1 MTGLAFP
8 RQLKSTCR
16 PAWLCHLGIG
26 ILLVLVCALVSCA
39 SPEQGRG
46 QNSVRL
52 LAPLEFASF
61 TVHTNL
67 TKEAASTLMRE
78 KVKVGSDDADAYE
91 FLALPAN
98 PPANSNPAQPPG
110 LPAIGQ
116 RIRVET
122 VEQYLAALKQGA
134 APFTTFDL
142 SMNTYFYSTAASLR
156 FVAGATESR
165 RSFLPTRLLT
175 QLPVS
180 VLEFNESDQSGE
192 LERAARNGPTLDD
205 YRLKGKLSRFQ
216 STATS
221 LTFESPDRR
230 YLITEL
236 ARGDFNHD
244 GFEDS
249 LILVYWHHEDG
260 SGFWVEIQLV
270 QRSATGPLT
279 VTLFPL
285 Q

>member
-1 MTGLAFP
+1 MMTVSQCIQASVSFVALMVMLGL
-8 RQLKSTCR
+8 LT
-16 PAWLCHLGIG
+16 
-26 ILLVLVCALVSCA
+26 SCA
-39 SPEQGRG
+39 DLERQPP
-46 QNSVRL
+46 NAPVRL
-52 LAPLEFASF
+52 LAPLEFAGF

-67 TKEAASTLMRE
+67 TKEAASKLMRE
-78 KVKVGSDDADAYE
+78 KVKVGSDDVEAYN
-91 FLALPAN
+91 FLALPAS

-134 APFTTFDL
+134 APFSTFDL
-142 SMNTYFYSTAASLR
+142 SMNTHFYATAASLL

-165 RSFLPTRLLT
+165 RSLLPTKLLT
-175 QLPVS
+175 QLPAS
-180 VLEFNESDQSGE
+180 VLTFNESDQHGE
-192 LERAARNGPTLDD
+192 LEPAARNRPTLDD

-221 LTFESPDRR
+221 LTFESSDRR

-236 ARGDFNHD
+236 ARGDYNRD

-270 QRSATGPLT
+270 QRPATGPLL

>member
-1 MTGLAFP
+1 MDHSPCKVVRQSAVFRHFFNCLLAGACF
-8 RQLKSTCR
+8 L
-16 PAWLCHLGIG
+16 A
-26 ILLVLVCALVSCA
+26 SCA
-39 SPEQGRG
+39 SHQQPPH
-46 QNSVRL
+46 SSPVRL

-67 TKEAASTLMRE
+67 TKEAAATLMRE
-78 KVKVGSDDADAYE
+78 KVKVGSNDVDAYN
-91 FLALPAN
+91 FLALPAS
-98 PPANSNPAQPPG
+98 PSTNSNPAQPPG
-110 LPAIGQ
+110 LPVVGK

-134 APFTTFDL
+134 APFSNFDL
-142 SMNTYFYSTAASLR
+142 SMNTHFYSTAANLL

-165 RSFLPTRLLT
+165 RSFLPTKLLT

-180 VLEFNESDQSGE
+180 VLEFNESDQRGE
-192 LERAARNGPTLDD
+192 LERAARNPPTLDD

-230 YLITEL
+230 YLLTEL
-236 ARGDFNHD
+236 ARGDYNHD

-249 LILVYWHHEDG
+249 LILVYWHHQDG

-270 QRSATGPLT
+270 QRPATGPLI
-279 VTLFPL
+279 VTLFLLP
-285 Q
+285 